1 MLSKQSKVLVVG
13 QGLAGTLISF
23 LLKEAGIDV
32 HVISS
37 ESAPVASSVAAGM
50 WNPVAF
56 RRVIPTWNAS
66 KMVEALHEVYPRIE
80 EEVGVSFLHRRNI
93 HRFFPNEEYKETWD
107 KKSKEPEVAPFIGAT
122 HPEKGEVIEGGYV
135 DLNSM
140 ISSWRSKLQHDQR
153 FEFGDFK
160 DIESSGSKWEFNHK
174 TFDHLIV
181 CTGLGM
187 LDGLQ
192 DQDWLRKNKGELLH
206 LHEGKLDKGTILN
219 NGKWILPLAEGGFKL
234 GASYDWKDETLSP
247 TEEVKSHLIEKG
259 ELLFKSPLP
268 KIKQHLVGIRPTT
281 KDRRPLVGTLEDH
294 PSLSVFNGL
303 GTRGVLIGPWCAVQL
318 TDSLINGNPLPGEMD
333 VNRTNIS
340 FNIF

>member
-1 MLSKQSKVLVVG
+1 
-13 QGLAGTLISF
+13 
-23 LLKEAGIDV
+23 
-32 HVISS
+32 
-37 ESAPVASSVAAGM
+37 
-50 WNPVAF
+50 
-56 RRVIPTWNAS
+56 
-66 KMVEALHEVYPRIE
+66 
-80 EEVGVSFLHRRNI
+80 
-93 HRFFPNEEYKETWD
+93 
-107 KKSKEPEVAPFIGAT
+107 
-122 HPEKGEVIEGGYV
+122 
-135 DLNSM
+135 
-140 ISSWRSKLQHDQR
+140 
-153 FEFGDFK
+153 
-160 DIESSGSKWEFNHK
+160 
-174 TFDHLIV
+174 
-181 CTGLGM
+181 M

-303 GTRGVLIGPWCAVQL
+303 GTRGGLIGPWCAVQL